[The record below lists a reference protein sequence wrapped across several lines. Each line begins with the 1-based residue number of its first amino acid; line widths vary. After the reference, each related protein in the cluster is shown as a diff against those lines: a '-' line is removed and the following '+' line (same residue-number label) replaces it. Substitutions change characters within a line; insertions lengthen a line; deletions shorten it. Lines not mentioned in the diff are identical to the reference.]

1 MYSKTSCLR
10 ISRTAISLAK
20 VSRTGPFTIPAK
32 RAISTRL
39 YARTTSGL
47 SREDLVTRSIQR
59 VPERHAIRT
68 FHSTHA
74 AKIVKPFLLADIG
87 EGITE
92 CEVIQW
98 FVEPGSK
105 VEEFD
110 KICEVQSDKASV
122 EITSRFA
129 GKIVK
134 LHYQLNDIAKVGQP
148 LVDIDT
154 VESDTSPEVKKAEV
168 DEPKSAPVVKN
179 KVEKTSVPAQQKA
192 KRTGPKLATP
202 SVRRIAKENGINLEA
217 VNGSGENGRV
227 LEKDVLSFMAG
238 DQDNTDNLPQT
249 IPVSL
254 PSGPV
259 SQGER
264 TETLSA
270 IQKAMFKS
278 MTRSLSIPQLGY
290 KDDIEL
296 NAATEYRTAL
306 NTHISNNPTQ
316 YPFTK
321 MTYLPIFIKCLS
333 IALNEFPIMNASL
346 TGDQNDVN
354 SVRIVLRPSH
364 NIGVAMDT
372 PQGLVVPNIK
382 DVQSKTILDIAAE
395 VHRLTELG
403 KKNALSL
410 NDLKGGTIT
419 LSNIGAL
426 GGTYA
431 NPVVISSELAIV
443 ALGRMQ
449 TLPRFDRDGNIV
461 PKQILPVSW
470 SADHRLID
478 GATIARFGNK
488 WKSLI
493 ENPALLASEL
503 R

>member
-1 MYSKTSCLR
+1 MHT
-10 ISRTAISLAK
+10 
-20 VSRTGPFTIPAK
+20 
-32 RAISTRL
+32 
-39 YARTTSGL
+39 
-47 SREDLVTRSIQR
+47 
-59 VPERHAIRT
+59 IRT
-68 FHSTHA
+68 FHSSFTSQ
-74 AKIVKPFLLADIG
+74 IIKPFLLADIG

-122 EITSRFA
+122 EITSRFS

-154 VESDTSPEVKKAEV
+154 AGQDSSPEAEREVLDAPTSAPPAPKNEVNKKIAQTQ
-168 DEPKSAPVVKN
+168 PKS
-179 KVEKTSVPAQQKA
+179 

-202 SVRRIAKENGINLEA
+202 AVRRIAKENGINLEA
-217 VNGSGENGRV
+217 VNGSGDNGRI
-227 LEKDVLSFMAG
+227 LEKDVLKKLRLI
-238 DQDNTDNLPQT
+238 NLFDSSDPSPQT
-249 IPVSL
+249 TPVSFI
-254 PSGPV
+254 PAPV
-259 SQGER
+259 TLGER
-264 TETLSA
+264 TEALSA
-270 IQKAMFKS
+270 IQKAMFKA

-296 NAATEYRTAL
+296 NATTEYRTAL
-306 NTHISNNPTQ
+306 NKHISSNPSQ
-316 YPFTK
+316 YPFAK

-333 IALNEFPIMNASL
+333 IALAEFPIMNASL

-382 DVQSKTILDIAAE
+382 DVQSKTIFDIAAE

-431 NPVVISSELAIV
+431 NPVVVSSELAIV
-443 ALGRMQ
+443 ALGRTQ
-449 TLPRFDRDGNIV
+449 TLPRFDRDGNV
-461 PKQILPVSW
+461 VAKQILPVSW